1 MLVSGKEENTCYPPP
16 ELGAGDGAHVED
28 LLPGAGLGHHQ
39 LVGEGELGEGETD

>member
-1 MLVSGKEENTCYPPP
+1 MLYSSKENIYSPP
-16 ELGAGDGAHVED
+16 ELGAGDGADVED